1 MFIFF
6 FTQKLLSSWCS
17 HFILIEWAYSL
28 CSTVHFHCMIH
39 PIIFS
44 RRAKTSCQRAT
55 PKTLISLTS
64 IWQISSL
71 TPFHHNR
78 FLSFHFSCP
87 LSTGRELSTLPT
99 SSSFSGPL
107 SISEPDED
115 QETLINKSLKLK
127 VRCSNSRNKTH
138 CHNKWDWQ
146 TVEPWRGWCV
156 NVTAMDSLLHH
167 S

>member
-1 MFIFF
+1 
-6 FTQKLLSSWCS
+6 
-17 HFILIEWAYSL
+17 
-28 CSTVHFHCMIH
+28 MIH

-127 VRCSNSRNKTH
+127 VFKLRNKTY
-138 CHNKWDWQ
+138 CHNKCQRLADSRTLEGLVCKCHGYGLIASSFIDTHVLVLFKYCED
-146 TVEPWRGWCV
+146 TVFCINIV
-156 NVTAMDSLLHH
+156 SC
-167 S
+167 SSC